1 MRISDWSSDVC
12 SSDLMALSLTPAL
25 CATFLKPHLPEDQ
38 RKRGWFMDRF
48 GRLFG
53 RFNIWFDRT
62 TGRYQGVVG
71 RLLSAP
77 LSWLAVFAAMLVI
90 TLFLFTRIPGGFLPI
105 EDQGTVLTAVQAP
118 PGDTRERTEAA
129 VAQVKAFYRKPSG
142 RG

>member
-1 MRISDWSSDVC
+1 
-12 SSDLMALSLTPAL
+12 
-25 CATFLKPHLPEDQ
+25 
-38 RKRGWFMDRF
+38 MDRF

-77 LSWLAVFAAMLVI
+77 LRWLAVFAAMLVI

-105 EDQGTVLTAVQAP
+105 EDQGTVLPAVQAP
-118 PGDTRERTEAA
+118 PGAPRASNEEA
-129 VAQVKAFYRKPSG
+129 VAPVTYSYREERKSVGSG
-142 RG
+142 KSVSVRVYTGVDRFIKTIE